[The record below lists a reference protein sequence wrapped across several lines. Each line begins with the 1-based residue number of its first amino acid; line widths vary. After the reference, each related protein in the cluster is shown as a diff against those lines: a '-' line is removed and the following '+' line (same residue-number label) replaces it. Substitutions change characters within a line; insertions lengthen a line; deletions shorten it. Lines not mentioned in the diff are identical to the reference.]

1 MLIVGGSKTSKI
13 WDLVLCKTLAPEEVL
28 AIFPFNIESNESLPK
43 KLFYVSFCR
52 DGGKWVGFEVIC
64 KVVDPVAQTVS
75 ST

>member
-43 KLFYVSFCR
+43 KLFFVET
-52 DGGKWVGFEVIC
+52 VGRI
-64 KVVDPVAQTVS
+64 
-75 ST
+75 